1 MLVRHTVAIEEDQV
15 SPGKVRECIL
25 YSSLPGLV
33 ASHNAI
39 KLCQNQA

>member
-1 MLVRHTVAIEEDQV
+1 MLVRHTVAIEENQV
-15 SPGKVRECIL
+15 SPGKVRECIW